1 MLEKEA
7 ILKLLEILN
16 EDIESN
22 KKKIKLHFGN
32 IKLIN
37 QENQNLLHIFV
48 DNKYDEKKCFLA
60 IKTLLELGVN
70 PNHTSDYKYN
80 FIQRALYSNYSEE
93 FILKISEEAFKH
105 GLNPNHQEEDKDT
118 VIFTAIY
125 SEDYFGGIEKLLQ
138 LYLKNGYDINLKC
151 EKGHSIVEAMLSMN
165 EDIKKDNLN
174 VREHSKEEIKKVK
187 ELYNSATKKDNKN
200 FFKTFDNSFN
210 TLKGGKNNDYQNKT
224 PIDEKLDSKVE
235 IKEEPVQREVPVKRT
250 ESVKKVEQQ
259 VVKSISPSTLRELEK
274 YGRVLNSKKFVSS
287 PAVGR
292 DEEVLRVM
300 VSLAKEDSNP
310 ILIGE
315 SGVGKTAIADELA
328 YRISVGAVPKIL
340 QGKIVLEIDPETL
353 ASNTKY
359 TGEFEAKILE
369 LMRLVEANDVIL
381 LINEIHTVYGV
392 GSSEN
397 NDRDLASI
405 IKKYID
411 RGTLK
416 VIGTTTKIEYDKYF
430 SCDALKRRFDTVK
443 IEEPKEELLYRIL
456 EKVMIDFTIKKGIQ
470 FKDENTMHT
479 IIKSLIDVT
488 KPNCRKYDDK
498 LCNPALAISIIDEA
512 FANAIVFE
520 DEYIEEH
527 HFIRA
532 TNWCERI
539 YPTSKEK
546 VIAKLEE
553 KKEEKPMSR
562 IIYFKK

>member
-7 ILKLLEILN
+7 ILKLLEILS

-32 IKLIN
+32 INIIN

-48 DNKYDEKKCFLA
+48 DNKYDEQKCFLA

-70 PNHTSDYKYN
+70 PNHISDYKYN

-105 GLNPNHQEEDKDT
+105 GLNPNHQDEDKDT

-125 SEDYFGGIEKLLQ
+125 SEDYFGGIEKLLN
-138 LYLKNGYDINLKC
+138 LYIQNGYDINLKC
-151 EKGHSIVEAMLSMN
+151 EEGRSVVEAMISMN
-165 EDIKKDNLN
+165 EDIKKDNLK

-187 ELYNSATKKDNKN
+187 ELCNKVSKKETKH
-200 FFKTFDNSFN
+200 TFN
-210 TLKGGKNNDYQNKT
+210 TFNNSINILKKENNNTYSNKI
-224 PIDEKLDSKVE
+224 PVDENLDSKVE
-235 IKEEPVQREVPVKRT
+235 IKEEPVKKQEPVKRF
-250 ESVKKVEQQ
+250 EQP
-259 VVKSISPSTLRELEK
+259 VKSISPSIIRELEK
-274 YGRVLNSKKFVSS
+274 YGTVLNSKKFTSS
-287 PAVGR
+287 PAIGR
-292 DEEVLRVM
+292 DEEVLRLM
-300 VSLAKEDSNP
+300 VSLAKDETTP
-310 ILIGE
+310 MLIGE

-328 YRISVGAVPKIL
+328 YRISIGAVPKFF
-340 QGKIVLEIDPETL
+340 QGKIVLEINPETL

-359 TGEFEAKILE
+359 TGEFEAKILD
-369 LMRLVEANDVIL
+369 LMRLVENNDVIL

-411 RGTLK
+411 RHSLK
-416 VIGTTTKIEYDKYF
+416 IIGTTTKKEYNKYF
-430 SCDALKRRFDTVK
+430 SQDALKRRFDPIKV
-443 IEEPKEELLYRIL
+443 EEATDDLLYTIL
-456 EKVMIDFTIKKGIQ
+456 EKVMIDYTIKKGIN
-470 FKDENTMHT
+470 FKDENSMHK
-479 IIKSLIDVT
+479 IIETLIEVT

-498 LCNPALAISIIDEA
+498 LCNPALSKSIIDEA
-512 FANAIVFE
+512 FANALVFE

-532 TNWCERI
+532 INWCERI

-546 VIAKLEE
+546 VILKLEE
-553 KKEEKPMSR
+553 KKEKQSTR
-562 IIYFKK
+562 IIRFKK